1 MENFAVLLI
10 PVLVGAL
17 LLRLIALP
25 LRLLAKLGLHALCGF
40 LCLWLLNSVSGFT
53 GVYFPVNMVTVL
65 LAGIL
70 GVPGI
75 ALMALLEILPMA

>member
-1 MENFAVLLI
+1 MENFAALLI

-17 LLRLIALP
+17 LLRL
-25 LRLLAKLGLHALCGF
+25 LLVPMRFLCKLGIHALCGF

-53 GVYFPVNMVTVL
+53 GVYFPVNAVTVL
-65 LAGIL
+65 IAGVL

-75 ALMALLEILPMA
+75 GVMALLELFGH

>member
-75 ALMALLEILPMA
+75 ALMALLQLFGQ